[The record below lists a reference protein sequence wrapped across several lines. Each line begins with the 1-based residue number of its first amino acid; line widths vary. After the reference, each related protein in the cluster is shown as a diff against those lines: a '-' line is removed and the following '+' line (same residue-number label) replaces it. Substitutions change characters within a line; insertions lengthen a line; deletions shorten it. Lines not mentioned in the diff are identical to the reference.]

1 MEAKMSAINWLPGAY
16 HRRCFSSGL
25 ASGGKNGGRTLTV
38 NQCWQVGDPT
48 SRHEIN
54 ETNDPMTNLL
64 CVDAAAQEDL
74 MLNDQLARGIAAMIG
89 RGQRLAVLLGS
100 GEAEERRLE
109 TSGHSAARTEGALIT
124 VTPTVESTMRE
135 SVRTLSNRLTD
146 EGVFAVGMMAG
157 DRNMIIQTDRGVR
170 ISARCEQQIWTGP
183 GVVPV
188 LGCLIPG
195 GPEGL
200 LDKHPLPMAI
210 SLANHLGQ
218 DTRIVLVLKHST
230 GSRAVAPA
238 LEGATLKEK
247 LMSDGVFL
255 SGLPMPPEG
264 LPWYVSG
271 VNEIGTGQ
279 MVQMH

>member
-1 MEAKMSAINWLPGAY
+1 
-16 HRRCFSSGL
+16 
-25 ASGGKNGGRTLTV
+25 
-38 NQCWQVGDPT
+38 
-48 SRHEIN
+48 
-54 ETNDPMTNLL
+54 MTNVL

-74 MLNDQLARGIAAMIG
+74 MLQDQLARGVAAIME
-89 RGQRLAVLLGS
+89 RGQRLLVLLGS
-100 GEAEERRLE
+100 GETEERRLE
-109 TSGHSAARTEGALIT
+109 TSGHSTARTEGALGIIT
-124 VTPTVESTMRE
+124 PQVESAMRE
-135 SVRTLSNRLTD
+135 SVRSLSNRLTD

-157 DRNMIIQTDRGVR
+157 DRNMVTRADREVR

-188 LGCLIPG
+188 LGCLIAG

-200 LDKHPLPMAI
+200 VDQHPLSVALAM
-210 SLANHLGQ
+210 ANHLDQ
-218 DTRIVLVLKHST
+218 DTRIVLVIKHST
-230 GSRAVAPA
+230 RSRAGDPA
-238 LEGATLKEK
+238 LEGASLKEK

-255 SGLPMPPEG
+255 SGVPMPPQG

>member
-1 MEAKMSAINWLPGAY
+1 
-16 HRRCFSSGL
+16 
-25 ASGGKNGGRTLTV
+25 
-38 NQCWQVGDPT
+38 
-48 SRHEIN
+48 
-54 ETNDPMTNLL
+54 MTNVL

-74 MLNDQLARGIAAMIG
+74 MLQDQLARGVAAMVG
-89 RGQRLAVLLGS
+89 NGERLLVLLGS

-109 TSGHSAARTEGALIT
+109 TSGHSSARLDGALCT
-124 VTPTVESTMRE
+124 VTPNVESTMRE
-135 SVRTLSNRLTD
+135 SVRSLSNRLTD

-157 DRNMIIQTDRGVR
+157 DRNMIAQTDREVR
-170 ISARCEQQIWTGP
+170 ISARWEQQMWTGP

-188 LGCLIPG
+188 LGCLISG
-195 GPEGL
+195 GSEGL
-200 LDKHPLPMAI
+200 LDKHPLSMAI

-230 GSRAVAPA
+230 GSQAAVPA
-238 LEGATLKEK
+238 LKGTDLKEK

-264 LPWYVSG
+264 LPWYVIG
-271 VNEIGTGQ
+271 VNEIGKGK